1 MHNAFKCIKAAGETS
16 YSASEY
22 PMHYCY
28 GYNYKNPQT
37 AYGICIPS
45 TCANDRSKVKLYN
58 KKNINFYSKLFNK
71 FKKKI

>member
-28 GYNYKNPQT
+28 GYNYENPQT

-45 TCANDRSKVKLYN
+45 TCANDRFNVN
-58 KKNINFYSKLFNK
+58 KKNFLIYFFLIKKIVKKLFK
-71 FKKKI
+71 